1 MLLVLEEVV
10 NIEDMPEI
18 DKAVPSA
25 WLLWLCCIKWDSQI
39 IEPVPVVLSKIS
51 RDLWS
56 SVPTRHI
63 LHHQVCP
70 GLLISGNLL
79 YVNRTTIV
87 FLAAAARN
95 EALL

>member
-1 MLLVLEEVV
+1 MFLILEEVI
-10 NIEDMPEI
+10 NIEHMPKI

-25 WLLWLCCIKWDSQI
+25 GLFWLCCIKRHSQI
-39 IEPVPVVLSKIS
+39 IEPVPMVLSEIS

-63 LHHQVCP
+63 FHHQVCP
-70 GLLISGNLL
+70 SLLISGNLL
-79 YVNRTTIV
+79 YVDRTTIV